1 MSPINRKQWRVAAAV
16 IATVAAVLT
25 PAAAL
30 AAPAHPVAALAAPAH
45 PAARTATSAPACATS
60 ALRVWLGVPGE
71 GAASSIY
78 YPLELSNV
86 SSHTCTLFGFPGV
99 SAVAPGGAQLG
110 SPASRDHSDPTLLVT
125 LSPGATAHVLLRIV
139 AVGVFP
145 PSTCQPTN
153 AIGLKV
159 YPPNNTA
166 ATVVGFP
173 FQACAKSGPVF
184 LTVRTTV
191 AGTGIPGFSS

>member
-1 MSPINRKQWRVAAAV
+1 MNLISRKRWQMTAAA
-16 IATVAAVLT
+16 AAAAAAVLT
-25 PAAAL
+25 PATAL
-30 AAPAHPVAALAAPAH
+30 AAPGHPGAPTAA
-45 PAARTATSAPACATS
+45 SAPACPAS

-71 GAASSIY
+71 GAAGSVY

-110 SPASRDHSDPTLLVT
+110 SPATRDHTDPTNLVT
-125 LSPGATAHVLLRIV
+125 LSAGATAHALLKITN
-139 AVGVFP
+139 VGVFP
-145 PSTCQPTN
+145 PSTCQPAN

-159 YPPNNTA
+159 YPPNDTA
-166 ATVVGFP
+166 ATVVDFP

-184 LTVRTTV
+184 LTIRTTV
-191 AGTGIPGFSS
+191 AGTGIPGFSN

>member
-1 MSPINRKQWRVAAAV
+1 MNLISRKRWWVAASGAAAAAAAAAV
-16 IATVAAVLT
+16 LY

-30 AAPAHPVAALAAPAH
+30 AAPGHAGV
-45 PAARTATSAPACATS
+45 RTAASTPGCVTSN
-60 ALRVWLGVPGE
+60 LRVWLGVPGE
-71 GAASSIY
+71 GAAGSVY

-99 SAVAPGGAQLG
+99 SAVAAGGAQLG
-110 SPASRDHSDPTLLVT
+110 SPATRDHTDPASLVT
-125 LSPGATAHVLLRIV
+125 LAPGATAHAMLKITN
-139 AVGVFP
+139 VGVFP
-145 PSTCQPTN
+145 ASTCQPTS
-153 AIGLKV
+153 AIGLRV

-184 LTVRTTV
+184 LTIRTTV
-191 AGTGIPGFSS
+191 TGTGIPGYST